1 MQIKALE
8 VLDVYLTESPVAV
21 LQKEFV
27 EIEEPL
33 CTDIDFH
40 TMDHLKTTLILTA
53 SNVPV
58 EELEE
63 FPVHFFEL
71 LRRIVDEEDIDMQ
84 RMSTVI
90 EKEMLKVMQSIR
102 VYRQFCTLTSH

>member
-1 MQIKALE
+1 M
-8 VLDVYLTESPVAV
+8 LDVYLTESPVAV